1 MLISKIGY
9 FKVNNVALLSDNANK
24 IQQSRNNT
32 LTEGFGNY
40 DKNNFYSVDK
50 VNFFT
55 FMKNSL
61 SSIFSKNK
69 QNSKNIAIIV

>member
-9 FKVNNVALLSDNANK
+9 FKANSNAVLPDTANK
-24 IQQSRNNT
+24 VQQSRTT
-32 LTEGFGNY
+32 LSEGFGNY
-40 DKNNFYSVDK
+40 DKNNFYSIDK

-69 QNSKNIAIIV
+69 SNSNKLSIIA